1 MKLQVATLT
10 EKALISDLLILFLD
24 KKYVSSRKRDYQFLP
39 QNLASELDSIL
50 AYRDFNGEKNEHLLC
65 HVNDG
70 QVRRILLIGTGE
82 HCSPDPEQMR
92 EYGFTI
98 FENLKK
104 VHGKRAH
111 ILLTNLEC
119 LPDEALAGLTEGV
132 LLSDYSFNDYK
143 TAKDQKK
150 FSFHSLIFLFARE
163 HYSANLH
170 RTISRIEATIAGVNV
185 ARDLANLPGNEL
197 TPLILAARTRKLF
210 ADSKTITVDVL
221 DAKQIESLKMGAF
234 MAMAKGSNNPP
245 VMLVLRYESG
255 IKGARTMAL
264 VGKGVTFDSGGISI
278 KPSAKMEEMK
288 YDMAGAAAVIG
299 TMRAIEGLLPENN
312 VVAVIPAAENMPSG
326 TACRPGDV
334 VRAYNGKTIEI
345 INTDAEGR
353 MLLADAL
360 AYTVDKYKPD
370 CVIDLAT
377 LTGSIMVAIGN
388 KSAGLFTNSEGMADW
403 LLDAADESGERL
415 WNMPMWKEYRKD
427 IDSKVADL
435 KNVSDGREAGSI
447 TAAKF
452 LEEFIDGTPWA
463 HLDIAGTSN
472 DVSGRKYLRDGA
484 TGYGV
489 RLLSA
494 FLKSF
499 KRQVKNI

>member
-1 MKLQVATLT
+1 
-10 EKALISDLLILFLD
+10 
-24 KKYVSSRKRDYQFLP
+24 
-39 QNLASELDSIL
+39 
-50 AYRDFNGEKNEHLLC
+50 
-65 HVNDG
+65 
-70 QVRRILLIGTGE
+70 
-82 HCSPDPEQMR
+82 
-92 EYGFTI
+92 
-98 FENLKK
+98 
-104 VHGKRAH
+104 
-111 ILLTNLEC
+111 
-119 LPDEALAGLTEGV
+119 
-132 LLSDYSFNDYK
+132 
-143 TAKDQKK
+143 
-150 FSFHSLIFLFARE
+150 
-163 HYSANLH
+163 
-170 RTISRIEATIAGVNV
+170 
-185 ARDLANLPGNEL
+185 
-197 TPLILAARTRKLF
+197 
-210 ADSKTITVDVL
+210 
-221 DAKQIESLKMGAF
+221 
-234 MAMAKGSNNPP
+234 
-245 VMLVLRYESG
+245 
-255 IKGARTMAL
+255 
-264 VGKGVTFDSGGISI
+264 
-278 KPSAKMEEMK
+278 
-288 YDMAGAAAVIG
+288 
-299 TMRAIEGLLPENN
+299 
-312 VVAVIPAAENMPSG
+312 
-326 TACRPGDV
+326 V

-452 LEEFIDGTPWA
+452 LEEFVDGTPWA